1 MFFESSNQIINNKTN
16 DRERGGGDKSPDNG
30 VKNTVNL
37 MKYIENGQVEEVN
50 NILENESISKN
61 TISAGLNKALQ
72 NYKSNSDFMDL
83 IDSLLK

>member
-1 MFFESSNQIINNKTN
+1 MIDSSNQITNYKIN
-16 DRERGGGDKSPDNG
+16 DREKEKEDKCPDNG

-72 NYKSNSDFMDL
+72 NYKSNGDMIDL

>member
-1 MFFESSNQIINNKTN
+1 MIDSSNQITNYKIN
-16 DRERGGGDKSPDNG
+16 DREKGGEDKSPDNG

-72 NYKSNSDFMDL
+72 NYKSNGDFIDL

>member
-1 MFFESSNQIINNKTN
+1 MIDSSNQITSHKLN
-16 DRERGGGDKSPDNG
+16 DRDKDKEDKSPDNG

-72 NYKSNSDFMDL
+72 NYKSSGDMIDL